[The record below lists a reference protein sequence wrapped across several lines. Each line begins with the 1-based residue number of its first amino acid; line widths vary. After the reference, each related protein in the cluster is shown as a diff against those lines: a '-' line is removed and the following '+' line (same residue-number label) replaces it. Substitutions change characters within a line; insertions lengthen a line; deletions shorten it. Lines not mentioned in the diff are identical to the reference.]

1 MITLYQ
7 FPISHYCEKVR
18 WALDYK
24 QLKYKTKNL
33 LPGLHISKAR
43 KLAGDTTVPIL
54 VHNDS
59 VIQGSDLIIS
69 YLDGAFPERSLTPA
83 ASELKDE
90 SLQWEQY
97 VDCEIG
103 IHVRRCCYHILLAHP
118 QIVISFFA
126 HKGPWYGK
134 LYTKSVFPKLEKTM
148 RKYMNINDESSKRS
162 RQKLKVAIERLN
174 NHLQHSPFLVG
185 EQFTRADLAA
195 ASLLAPLCRP
205 EKYGLIWPDQLPQ
218 QYLNLV
224 EGFRP
229 EINWVDEIY
238 EKFR

>member
-24 QLKYKTKNL
+24 QLEYKIKNL

-43 KLAGDTTVPIL
+43 KLAADTSVPIL
-54 VHNDS
+54 VHNDT
-59 VIQGSDLIIS
+59 VIQGSDHAIS
-69 YLDGAFPERSLTPA
+69 YLDEAFPERSLTPVA
-83 ASELKDE
+83 IHLKDE
-90 SLQWEQY
+90 VMQWEQY
-97 VDCEIG
+97 VDHEIG
-103 IHVRRCCYHILLAHP
+103 VHVRRCCYHILLEHP
-118 QIVISFFA
+118 GIVMPFFT
-126 HKGPWYGK
+126 HNGPWYGK
-134 LYTKSVFPKLEKTM
+134 LYIKSVFPKLEKTM
-148 RKYMNINDESSKRS
+148 RKYMNINDESSERS
-162 RQKLKVAIERLN
+162 RQKLEVAIERLH

-185 EQFTRADLAA
+185 DQFTRADLAA

-205 EKYGLIWPDQLPQ
+205 EKYGLNWPDQLPQ
-218 QYLNLV
+218 RYLNLV

-238 EKFR
+238 DKYR